1 MNIDWKR
8 KLTSSKLWLAISL
21 FVSGL
26 LTTLGYKDLAVQIAG
41 CIMQFGAVAA
51 YIAGEG
57 FVDAAHKET
66 QLASMGGDP
75 IGFQI
80 DPSEEEEE

>member
-1 MNIDWKR
+1 METGREKLIR
-8 KLTSSKLWLAISL
+8 KLTSRKLWMAVSL
-21 FVSGL
+21 FASGL

-57 FVDAAHKET
+57 FADAAHKEP
-66 QLASMGGDP
+66 QMEP
-75 IGFQI
+75 IAFQFE
-80 DPSEEEEE
+80 PSEEEEE

>member
-1 MNIDWKR
+1 MIDWKR
-8 KLTSSKLWLAISL
+8 KLTSRKLWAAIAL

-57 FVDAAHKET
+57 YADAAHKDP
-66 QLASMGGDP
+66 QIAFMGDP